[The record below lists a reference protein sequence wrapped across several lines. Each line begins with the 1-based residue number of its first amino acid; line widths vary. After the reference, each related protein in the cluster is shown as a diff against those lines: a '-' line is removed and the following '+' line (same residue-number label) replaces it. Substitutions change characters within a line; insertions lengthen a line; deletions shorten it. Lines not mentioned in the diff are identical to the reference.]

1 MLQKVPSINDSEN
14 MRNQLKSEVRQGQV
28 ADLQNISIVQLPF
41 LACSSS
47 SIKTLVCQNVCK
59 CQLVHFDPEKPNLD
73 FLWCKYSVEYILY
86 KADFNS

>member
-1 MLQKVPSINDSEN
+1 MNI
-14 MRNQLKSEVRQGQV
+14 LKKYT
-28 ADLQNISIVQLPF
+28 DIVQFFSYVSL
-41 LACSSS
+41 CSTS